1 MDRFALLLIAPAG
14 SGKTWLIINLI
25 RKIPCRIVF
34 ISPLRAL
41 ANEFHEKVKDS
52 SVLYSSGDEI
62 PLNQN
67 LVTTVEQITSSFW
80 DRIDLNN
87 TVFVL
92 DEIHLFYK
100 WGKSFRE
107 RLFMFLEDL
116 YSKEAST
123 ILLTATLE
131 EHLLSEMKIDLKRNY
146 TKILIIDKGN
156 MQIKNLPQ
164 KRFDIS
170 YCRYSLKDLVMYH
183 YFKSDDS
190 VLIFCKYRSEVDQ
203 LQIYF
208 SKYLNN
214 VLGCV
219 GGEVDE
225 FCQKLKITKTKRLI
239 ISTTCLSHG
248 VNLPKIS
255 KIFFTYKVQDSSL
268 YLQMI
273 ARGGRCGEVFD
284 IYSINEDISFKN
296 QLLQLPRLKCEVILG
311 KIRLSYEIGRN
322 CFKQTFSQI
331 KRPYL

>member
-1 MDRFALLLIAPAG
+1 MERFALLFIAPAG
-14 SGKTWLIINLI
+14 SGKTWLIIKLI
-25 RKIPCRIVF
+25 EKIPCRIVF

-41 ANEFHEKVKDS
+41 ANEFHEKVKES
-52 SVLYSSGDEI
+52 SILYASGDDI
-62 PLNQN
+62 PANKN
-67 LVTTVEQITSSFW
+67 LVTTVEQVTSSFW
-80 DRIDLNN
+80 DRIDLDN

-107 RLFMFLEDL
+107 RLFIFLEDL
-116 YSKEAST
+116 YSREASS

-131 EHLLSEMKIDLKRNY
+131 DYLLDEMIIDLKRNY
-146 TKILIIDKGN
+146 EKALIIDKGN
-156 MQIKNLPQ
+156 MQIKHLPR
-164 KRFDIS
+164 KRYDIS
-170 YCRYSLKDLVMYH
+170 YFRYSLKDLVCYH
-183 YFKSDDS
+183 YFKSEDS
-190 VLIFCKYRSEVDQ
+190 VLIFCKYRAQVDQ
-203 LQIYF
+203 LQKYF

-225 FCQKLKITKTKRLI
+225 FCQKLKKTSTKRLI

-255 KIFFTYKVQDSSL
+255 KIFFTYKVEDSSL
-268 YLQMI
+268 FLQMT

-284 IYSINEDISFKN
+284 IYSINENISFKK
-296 QLLQLPRLKCEVILG
+296 QLLQFPRLKCEVILG

-322 CFKQTFSQI
+322 CFKQKFSQI